1 MHCCSACRGPICG
14 ASEAIKANDYDRLKA
29 VPLPLELRPLMPGNP
44 RVMYNLAASYAK
56 LGDTTAAIAELKQ
69 LAASGLIFKKPNA
82 RPVVSSIRRLRLP

>member
-1 MHCCSACRGPICG
+1 
-14 ASEAIKANDYDRLKA
+14 
-29 VPLPLELRPLMPGNP
+29 MPGNP